1 MEIITFFVYF
11 GFMPN
16 NIEYQNISFSENI
29 DYCTNIIHNP
39 NLEDEFYLNCDLEE
53 TNEYIMIVKK
63 GVN

>member
-11 GFMPN
+11 GFMSN